1 MKNLILF
8 EKNNGVAM
16 LTLNRPKKLNALNY
30 ATNDLLMKILDKIED
45 DPVIRAVI
53 LTGAG
58 DKAFSS
64 GGDIHEF
71 TESIKQGVDIAVKD
85 FVCKGQQMTS
95 RLESFSKPI
104 IVAVNGIAFGGGCRG
119 DATVTTTSAVSIPV
133 IPSVIV

>member
-1 MKNLILF
+1 MKDLILF

-58 DKAFSS
+58 RQSIFLWWGHSRVYRKYQAR
-64 GGDIHEF
+64 GG
-71 TESIKQGVDIAVKD
+71 
-85 FVCKGQQMTS
+85 
-95 RLESFSKPI
+95 
-104 IVAVNGIAFGGGCRG
+104 
-119 DATVTTTSAVSIPV
+119 
-133 IPSVIV
+133 